1 MLKREIYLSR
11 IRGFYDSDL
20 VKILVGIRRC
30 GKSVILKQ
38 IMNELKEN
46 GVDTEHIIYVNFE
59 FIEYEDLQD
68 YKELNKY
75 IKGKIIDEKKYYVF
89 LDEIQKV
96 DKFEEVVNSLRASI
110 ENISIFITGS
120 NSKLL
125 SNELSTVLSGRYVLF
140 NIYPLCYK
148 EFIEL
153 TGKDGKSDETFWN
166 FVKWG
171 GLPNRTQFT
180 DESNI
185 KDYLHSVFD
194 SIILRDVVDRLGLKD
209 TVLFDLLL
217 QYIVDI
223 TGREF
228 SAENVIKFLK
238 SEGKSVS
245 TETLYIYLDALCKAL
260 LMKKI
265 YRYDIHGKAIL
276 KTLNKYYMTDLGIA
290 QIKNNNFE
298 INKSFAIE
306 NVVYNELLIK
316 GYDVYIGKTKKG
328 EIDFIATND
337 EEKLYFQV
345 AYLVEQPKT
354 EAREFG
360 VYKEINDNYPKYVL
374 SLDKADF
381 SKDGIIHKNIID
393 WLLEN

>member
-75 IKGKIIDEKKYYVF
+75 IKEKIIDEKKYYVF

-360 VYKEINDNYPKYVL
+360 IYKEINDNYPKYVL